1 MKSWCPCVFQGFLQ
15 QLRQIAG
22 RMSSGPRGA
31 GIGLKLLIGAG
42 ALAYGVREAT
52 YTGSVLCFHADKQL
66 THLWLAWTPWTL
78 QWAAAAVSFELSS
91 FCFSFENIPSHELNC
106 IKDATC
112 PLERESTFTVCI
124 SFFCWWETLISHL
137 MLSRSPTAVLLTH
150 QPLRHRLYL
159 NQIREVDSVVS
170 FHGFVLYWTER
181 WRLSAGVRLLH
192 IMTNVKASSPCR
204 TQCFCVQW
212 YQEVS
217 GPSVTTSQLQTV
229 DERLVKCIILL
240 QKAKEALKGMF

>member
-42 ALAYGVREAT
+42 ALAYGVKEAT
-52 YTGSVLCFHADKQL
+52 YTGSLLCFHADKQL

-91 FCFSFENIPSHELNC
+91 ICSSFVNIPSHELNC
-106 IKDATC
+106 MKDATC
-112 PLERESTFTVCI
+112 ALKHESTFTVCI
-124 SFFCWWETLISHL
+124 SFLCWSETLISHL
-137 MLSRSPTAVLLTH
+137 MLSRSATAVLLTH
-150 QPLRHRLYL
+150 QPLRDRLYL

-181 WRLSAGVRLLH
+181 WRPSEGVRLLH
-192 IMTNVKASSPCR
+192 IMSRLHVLAELNV
-204 TQCFCVQW
+204 
-212 YQEVS
+212 
-217 GPSVTTSQLQTV
+217 SVFNGIEKSQI
-229 DERLVKCIILL
+229 RLWRPPNFKLL
-240 QKAKEALKGMF
+240 MTDW